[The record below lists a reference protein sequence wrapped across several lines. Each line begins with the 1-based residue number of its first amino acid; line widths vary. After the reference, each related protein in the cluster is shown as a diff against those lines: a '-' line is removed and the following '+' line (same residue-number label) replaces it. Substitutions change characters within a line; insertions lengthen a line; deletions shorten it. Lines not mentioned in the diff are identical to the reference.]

1 MFNYFDLYFSQTAEQ
16 ISGLLKRMSLKS
28 EVMDRHLIKVMVPP
42 TRQDILHACDIL
54 EDVGIAYGFN
64 NIAFNSPKTQTI
76 GEQFFLNKV
85 TDQLRHEIS
94 RCGYTEILTFSLV
107 RLEIYH

>member
-1 MFNYFDLYFSQTAEQ
+1 
-16 ISGLLKRMSLKS
+16 MSLES
-28 EVMDRHLIKVMVPP
+28 EVVDSDVLKVVVPP

-64 NIAFNSPKTQTI
+64 NIEFTSPKTQTI
-76 GEQFFLNKV
+76 GQQFFLNKV

-107 RLEIYH
+107 